1 MTEPLALKERLL
13 EMTDAVVD
21 RAVNIL
27 PNVLGAVALLLLG
40 WVLAK
45 LLRAASH
52 RLLQWSDSALEQLL
66 GQGRAS
72 RIRLARSANVLGSI
86 VFWAVMLL
94 FITAATQ
101 ALGLATFTA
110 WLASLVDHLPTLLAG
125 ILILAVG
132 YLLSRFAADFVLGAV
147 RLPTA
152 PRLVLARAAQIAI
165 LVGALLVGADQMG
178 IKVTFLA
185 IFAGGIAVSLG
196 GGAVVAISI
205 GARQHVANLIGAQQV
220 GQRLEV
226 GQSIRVAG
234 FEGRILEI
242 NNQGVLLESSDGRVS
257 LPGHLFSEQ
266 PLVVLAPHGEAARD
280 D

>member
-13 EMTDAVVD
+13 QMADAGID
-21 RAVNIL
+21 RAVNTL
-27 PNVLGAVALLLLG
+27 PSVLGAVALLLLG

-110 WLASLVDHLPTLLAG
+110 WLASLVDHVPTLLAG

-132 YLLSRFAADFVLGAV
+132 YLLSRFVADFVLGAA
-147 RLPTA
+147 RLPMA

-185 IFAGGIAVSLG
+185 IFAGGIAISLG

-220 GQRLEV
+220 GQRFEV

-242 NNQGVLLESSDGRVS
+242 TNQGVLLESSDGRVS

-266 PLVVLAPHGEAARD
+266 PVVVLAPHSEATRD
-280 D
+280 A